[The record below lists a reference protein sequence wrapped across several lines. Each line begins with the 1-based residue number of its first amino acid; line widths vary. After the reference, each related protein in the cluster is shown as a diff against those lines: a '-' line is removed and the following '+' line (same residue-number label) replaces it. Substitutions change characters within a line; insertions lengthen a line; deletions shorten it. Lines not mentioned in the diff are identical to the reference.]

1 MIKNVFPNYGE
12 KHGKQNVGKKNL
24 EQKVITNLQCYK
36 GIYRNTSFKLS
47 FKCPLNLFKDL
58 T

>member
-1 MIKNVFPNYGE
+1 MGNKTLE
-12 KHGKQNVGKKNL
+12 KKNL

-47 FKCPLNLFKDL
+47 FKCLLNLFKDL